1 MSDQM
6 QTAPPPLIPEVPPQQ
21 IAERVWVFPDER
33 INLVPNIGLVV
44 GEDAALVVD
53 TGMGRR
59 NGERLLER
67 VRELTDK
74 PLLLTLT
81 HFHPEHGWGA
91 QAFDGSATIVYNRVQ
106 RDELEE
112 KFSPFVELF
121 SSFGPEIAE
130 LLVDVRLVRPHVV
143 YGGDEA
149 ELDLGGVTVQ
159 LSYHGP
165 AHTRGDQLV
174 LLPTER
180 VLFAGDLV
188 ENRFFPILPDDD
200 AHGSEWIALLERME
214 TLGAATIVP
223 GHGEVGDPTLIAVVR
238 DYLEDVRRRVNEAA
252 ANGMNVD
259 DVKSQLEPEIRG
271 RYANWDNEIWI
282 GFAIENFYGESKGRR
297 T

>member
-1 MSDQM
+1 MSDQL
-6 QTAPPPLIPEVPPQQ
+6 QTVPPPLIPELPPQQ
-21 IAERVWVFPDER
+21 IAERVWVFGDER
-33 INLVPNIGLVV
+33 INLVPNIGVVV
-44 GEDAALVVD
+44 GDDAALVVD

-67 VRELTDK
+67 VRELSDK

-91 QAFDGSATIVYNRVQ
+91 QAFKGVATIVYNRAQ
-106 RDELEE
+106 REELEE
-112 KFSPFVELF
+112 KFGPFVELF

-130 LLVDVRLVRPHVV
+130 LLSDVRLVRPDVV
-143 YGGDEA
+143 YAGDEA

-174 LLPTER
+174 LLPSER

-188 ENRFFPILPDDD
+188 ENRFFPILPDED

-214 TLGAATIVP
+214 ALEATTVVP
-223 GHGEVGDPTLIAVVR
+223 GHGEVGQAALIGDVR
-238 DYLEDVRRRVNEAA
+238 EYLEYVRRRVNEAA
-252 ANGMNVD
+252 ASD
-259 DVKSQLEPEIRG
+259 TSLEDAKLQLEPEIRS
-271 RYANWDNEIWI
+271 RYATWDNEIWI
-282 GFAIENFYGESKGRR
+282 GFAIESFYRERGG
-297 T
+297 

>member
-1 MSDQM
+1 MSDQL
-6 QTAPPPLIPEVPPQQ
+6 QTVPSPLIPELPPQQ
-21 IAERVWVFPDER
+21 IAERVWVFGDER
-33 INLVPNIGLVV
+33 INLVPNIGVVV
-44 GEDAALVVD
+44 GDDAALVVD

-67 VRELTDK
+67 VRELSDK

-91 QAFDGSATIVYNRVQ
+91 QAFKGVATIVYNRAQ
-106 RDELEE
+106 REELEE
-112 KFSPFVELF
+112 KFGPFVELF

-130 LLVDVRLVRPHVV
+130 LLSDVRLVRPDVV
-143 YGGDEA
+143 YAGDEA

-174 LLPTER
+174 LLPSEQ

-188 ENRFFPILPDDD
+188 ENRFFPILPDED

-214 TLGAATIVP
+214 ALEATTVVP
-223 GHGEVGDPTLIAVVR
+223 GHGEVGQAALIGDVR
-238 DYLEDVRRRVNEAA
+238 EYLEYVRRRVNEAA
-252 ANGMNVD
+252 ASD
-259 DVKSQLEPEIRG
+259 TSLEDAKLQLEPEIRS
-271 RYANWDNEIWI
+271 RYATWDNEIWI
-282 GFAIENFYGESKGRR
+282 GFAIESFYRERGG
-297 T
+297 

>member
-1 MSDQM
+1 MSDQV
-6 QTAPPPLIPEVPPQQ
+6 QVAPPPLIPESPPQQ
-21 IAERVWVFPDER
+21 IAERIWVIPDER

-67 VRELTDK
+67 VREITNK

-91 QAFDGSATIVYNRVQ
+91 QAFDGAATIVYNLVQ
-106 RDELEE
+106 REELEE
-112 KFSPFVELF
+112 KFSAFIELF

-130 LLVDVRLVRPHVV
+130 LLADVKLVRPHVV
-143 YGGDEA
+143 YGGESA

-174 LLPTER
+174 LLPNER
-180 VLFAGDLV
+180 VLFTGDLV
-188 ENRFFPILPDDD
+188 ENRFFPILPDED
-200 AHGSEWIALLERME
+200 ARGSDWIALLERMQGLE
-214 TLGAATIVP
+214 AATIVP
-223 GHGEVGDPTLIAVVR
+223 GHGEIGDGALIEEVR
-238 DYLEDVRRRVNEAA
+238 TYLEYVRRRVDETTASGA
-252 ANGMNVD
+252 SLD
-259 DVKSQLEPEIRG
+259 EVKRQLEPEIRS
-271 RYANWDNEIWI
+271 RYATWDNEIWI
-282 GFAIENFYGESKGRR
+282 GFAIENFYRERSG
-297 T
+297 

>member
-1 MSDQM
+1 MSDQV
-6 QTAPPPLIPEVPPQQ
+6 QTGPPPLIPEVPPQQ

-33 INLVPNIGLVV
+33 INLVPNIGVVV
-44 GEDAALVVD
+44 GEDAALVID

-67 VRELTDK
+67 VRELSDK

-91 QAFDGSATIVYNRVQ
+91 QAFDGGATIVYNRVQ
-106 RDELEE
+106 REELEE

-121 SSFGPEIAE
+121 SNFGPEIAE
-130 LLVDVRLVRPHVV
+130 LLADVRLVRPHVV
-143 YGGDEA
+143 YGGNEA

-180 VLFAGDLV
+180 VLFSGDLV
-188 ENRFFPILPDDD
+188 ENRFFPILPDED
-200 AHGSEWIALLERME
+200 AHGSEWLALLERME
-214 TLGAATIVP
+214 TLEAATVVP
-223 GHGEVGDPTLIAVVR
+223 GHGEVGDAALIAEVR
-238 DYLEDVRRRVNEAA
+238 EYLEYVRRRVNEAA
-252 ANGMNVD
+252 ADGMSLNGA
-259 DVKSQLEPEIRG
+259 KSQLEPEIRN
-271 RYANWDNEIWI
+271 RYATWDNEIWI
-282 GFAIENFYGESKGRR
+282 GFAIENFYRERNG
-297 T
+297 